1 MFNFASSNHREM
13 KHSSLESSHCN
24 ESNGVKIICLDVI
37 HKKVTSK
44 MSMQNMS
51 YKKFFDMFSHN
62 SLCIAPRN
70 AILLPLDSPQREES
84 DEAVFHLS
92 VITGCEVIK

>member
-1 MFNFASSNHREM
+1 MFCIDILMSNFASSNHREM

-24 ESNGVKIICLDVI
+24 ESNGGKIICLDVI
-37 HKKVTSK
+37 HKKVTLK

-70 AILLPLDSPQREES
+70 AILLPLDSSRREES
-84 DEAVFHLS
+84 DELYFIFL
-92 VITGCEVIK
+92 